1 MYNFGKGFWLMAQP
15 KIWIAS
21 TVPLLVGTA
30 LAYGMTGMFNF
41 YWFVISMIGLYFIE
55 IGKNALNDLVDYLT
69 GVDLAVAPENLT
81 PFSGGRNRVLV
92 KGYLSLH
99 DAVFIIITT
108 LTIGGAFGLYITIYH
123 EPHIFWIG
131 SLGLFL
137 AVAYSLPP
145 LKFAY
150 RGLGEIAVGIAF
162 GPLIV
167 SGAFVIQAHFLTGK
181 VFLVSLP
188 IGFLIANFLFIN
200 QYPDYEAD
208 KKYHKNNWLVRLG
221 KDKGIIVFITLFAL
235 AYLSIII
242 LAISTRNP
250 FWLLSFLSLPLVI
263 QAVRT
268 VILSKGKIP
277 ELLAANICTL
287 RVYQING
294 LFMLVSAVAT
304 RFL

>member
-1 MYNFGKGFWLMAQP
+1 MYNFWKGFWLMAHP

-30 LAYGMTGMFNF
+30 LAYGMTGMFNL
-41 YWFVISMIGLYFIE
+41 YWFIVSMIGLYFIE

-81 PFSGGRNRVLV
+81 PFSGGRYRVLV
-92 KGYLSLH
+92 KGYLSLQ
-99 DAVFIIITT
+99 DAAFITMT
-108 LTIGGAFGLYITIYH
+108 MLTIGGAFGLYITIFH
-123 EPHIFWIG
+123 EQQIFWIG
-131 SLGLFL
+131 TLGLFL

-145 LKFAY
+145 FKLSY

-167 SGAFVIQAHFLTGK
+167 SGAFVIQTHFLSSE

-208 KKYHKNNWLVRLG
+208 KKCCKNNWLVRLG
-221 KDKGIIVFITLFAL
+221 KDRGIKVFITLFAL
-235 AYLSIII
+235 AYLSIIV
-242 LAISTRNP
+242 LSFATCNP
-250 FWLLSFLSLPLVI
+250 LWLLSFISLPSVI
-263 QAVRT
+263 RAIRT
-268 VILSKGKIP
+268 AILSEGKIP
-277 ELLAANICTL
+277 ELLVANLCTL
-287 RVYQING
+287 RAYQING
-294 LFMLVSAVAT
+294 LLMLISAVAM
-304 RFL
+304 RFF